1 MAEIATWSAILN
13 KTGLGKTSNEC
24 PTKAELLA
32 LNNGKDSNVDKVIV
46 ISNAASYG
54 NNEWDP
60 NGNPSFNAPATGG
73 TYPFGSY
80 ASSRVKQVNG
90 VNTTISQSL
99 ANDVTKTSEGSWYT
113 TDYDGNKGRIVPNNT
128 STNSKSTFRYS

>member
-54 NNEWDP
+54 NNECV
-60 NGNPSFNAPATGG
+60 NIGG
-73 TYPFGSY
+73 YQCRAMDLYIPVGS
-80 ASSRVKQVNG
+80 
-90 VNTTISQSL
+90 
-99 ANDVTKTSEGSWYT
+99 EW
-113 TDYDGNKGRIVPNNT
+113 
-128 STNSKSTFRYS
+128 

>member
-54 NNEWDP
+54 NNECVKLEDINAEQWIYTFQWGQ
-60 NGNPSFNAPATGG
+60 NGNPSLMLQLLEVHTPLVYMFL
-73 TYPFGSY
+73 
-80 ASSRVKQVNG
+80 
-90 VNTTISQSL
+90 IEL
-99 ANDVTKTSEGSWYT
+99 
-113 TDYDGNKGRIVPNNT
+113 
-128 STNSKSTFRYS
+128 SK

>member
-54 NNEWDP
+54 NNECVKLEDINAEQWIYTFQWVP

-73 TYPFGSY
+73 EYYVGAYDSNRTKYVM
-80 ASSRVKQVNG
+80 VKL
-90 VNTTISQSL
+90 TLT
-99 ANDVTKTSEGSWYT
+99 
-113 TDYDGNKGRIVPNNT
+113 
-128 STNSKSTFRYS
+128 

>member
-54 NNEWDP
+54 NNECVKLEDINAEQWIYTFQWDS
-60 NGNPSFNAPATGG
+60 NGNPSLMLQLLEVHTPL
-73 TYPFGSY
+73 
-80 ASSRVKQVNG
+80 VHMLL
-90 VNTTISQSL
+90 IEL
-99 ANDVTKTSEGSWYT
+99 
-113 TDYDGNKGRIVPNNT
+113 
-128 STNSKSTFRYS
+128 SK

>member
-32 LNNGKDSNVDKVIV
+32 LNNGKNSDVDKVIV

-54 NNEWDP
+54 NNECVKLEDINAEQWIYTFQWDP
-60 NGNPSFNAPATGG
+60 NGNPSLMLQLLEVHTPL
-73 TYPFGSY
+73 
-80 ASSRVKQVNG
+80 VHMLL
-90 VNTTISQSL
+90 IEL
-99 ANDVTKTSEGSWYT
+99 
-113 TDYDGNKGRIVPNNT
+113 
-128 STNSKSTFRYS
+128 SK

>member
-54 NNEWDP
+54 NNECVKLEDINAEQWIYTFQWDP
-60 NGNPSFNAPATGG
+60 MVILLLMLQLLEVHTHL
-73 TYPFGSY
+73 
-80 ASSRVKQVNG
+80 VHMLL
-90 VNTTISQSL
+90 IEL
-99 ANDVTKTSEGSWYT
+99 
-113 TDYDGNKGRIVPNNT
+113 
-128 STNSKSTFRYS
+128 SK

>member
-54 NNEWDP
+54 NNECVKLEDINAEQWIYTFQWDP
-60 NGNPSFNAPATGG
+60 NGNPSLMLQLLEVHTHL
-73 TYPFGSY
+73 
-80 ASSRVKQVNG
+80 VHMLL
-90 VNTTISQSL
+90 IEL
-99 ANDVTKTSEGSWYT
+99 
-113 TDYDGNKGRIVPNNT
+113 
-128 STNSKSTFRYS
+128 SK

>member
-32 LNNGKDSNVDKVIV
+32 LNNGKNPDVDKVIV

-54 NNEWDP
+54 NNECVKLEDINAEQWIYTFQWDDP

-73 TYPFGSY
+73 TYTYP
-80 ASSRVKQVNG
+80 RG
-90 VNTTISQSL
+90 VSGYL
-99 ANDVTKTSEGSWYT
+99 HL
-113 TDYDGNKGRIVPNNT
+113 
-128 STNSKSTFRYS
+128 

>member
-54 NNEWDP
+54 NNECVKLEDT
-60 NGNPSFNAPATGG
+60 NGGKPCGNGHRRHHRPAAQAAFGPAGRGHGQLCPCGNAQTRR
-73 TYPFGSY
+73 
-80 ASSRVKQVNG
+80 SSAVG
-90 VNTTISQSL
+90 
-99 ANDVTKTSEGSWYT
+99 
-113 TDYDGNKGRIVPNNT
+113 
-128 STNSKSTFRYS
+128 

>member
-54 NNEWDP
+54 NNECVKLEDINAEQWIYTFQWDDP
-60 NGNPSFNAPATGG
+60 NGNPSFNAIIP
-73 TYPFGSY
+73 
-80 ASSRVKQVNG
+80 KNKNG
-90 VNTTISQSL
+90 KYILINLYFFPLLI
-99 ANDVTKTSEGSWYT
+99 
-113 TDYDGNKGRIVPNNT
+113 
-128 STNSKSTFRYS
+128 

>member
-54 NNEWDP
+54 NNECVKLEDINAEQWIYTFQWDP

-73 TYPFGSY
+73 TYPFGSVWRMM
-80 ASSRVKQVNG
+80 SLKLRKVLGILQI
-90 VNTTISQSL
+90 TTVIK
-99 ANDVTKTSEGSWYT
+99 VE
-113 TDYDGNKGRIVPNNT
+113 
-128 STNSKSTFRYS
+128 